1 MCGRVET
8 QGVLD
13 ISLGLF
19 RFEVVPE
26 DMIWAL
32 ELMWV
37 PFLKVNL
44 LLGPVV

>member
-1 MCGRVET
+1 MAELRLKEYF
-8 QGVLD
+8 D